1 MQGQLQSGAPM
12 FITVDRF
19 LVQGVHEV
27 AGVLDGVLE
36 VTDGLQATALAPEA
50 LLGSLCLVLDLTES
64 DLLWTDEESTNG
76 DERVKKK
83 CCFMKFFNK

>member
-1 MQGQLQSGAPM
+1 MRGQLQFGAPA

-36 VTDGLQATALAPEA
+36 VTDGLQAAALAPEA

-64 DLLWTDEESTNG
+64 DLLWTDEESTKG
-76 DERVKKK
+76 RRKG
-83 CCFMKFFNK
+83 